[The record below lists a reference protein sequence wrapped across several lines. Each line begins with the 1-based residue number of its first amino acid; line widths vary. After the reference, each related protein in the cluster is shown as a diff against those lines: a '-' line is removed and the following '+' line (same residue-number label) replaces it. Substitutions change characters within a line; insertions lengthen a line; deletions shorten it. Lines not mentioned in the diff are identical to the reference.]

1 MSESRIESPHGRAFE
16 RELTRLRSAFT
27 AAIAGERDAMKRL
40 FPLAAVLVAG
50 MVQVEGNPLAGSA
63 WELVSIQSME
73 A

>member
-1 MSESRIESPHGRAFE
+1 
-16 RELTRLRSAFT
+16 
-27 AAIAGERDAMKRL
+27 MKRL